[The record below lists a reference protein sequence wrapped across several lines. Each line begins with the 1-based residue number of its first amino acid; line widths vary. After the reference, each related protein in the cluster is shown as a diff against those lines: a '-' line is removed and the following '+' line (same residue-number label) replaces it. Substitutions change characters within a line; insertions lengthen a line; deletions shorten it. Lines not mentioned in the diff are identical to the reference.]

1 MQSKSQNL
9 KALTLTDLYQF
20 ANDNDITIIASN
32 CAECKALS
40 LITPQGKCYIGMDYK
55 EMKSEREERQYLAHD
70 IGHCVRGAFYNPY
83 SPFNVIEKQEHRA
96 DAEAI
101 KYLVP
106 KEELIEALKSGLTE
120 IWQLCEYFD
129 VDVKY
134 IRLAYWEYFD
144 KII

>member
-1 MQSKSQNL
+1 M
-9 KALTLTDLYQF
+9 TLNDLYQF
-20 ANDNDITIIASN
+20 AENDNDITVIS
-32 CAECKALS
+32 AECDEYKALS
-40 LITPQGKCYIGMDYK
+40 LLTPRGKCFIGMDYNEIK
-55 EMKSEREERQYLAHD
+55 TEREERQYLAHE
-70 IGHCVRGAFYNPY
+70 IGHCVKGAFY
-83 SPFNVIEKQEHRA
+83 SPEADISTILKQEHRA